1 MKFPIGRIQL
11 QMTIACS
18 FDVFGIDTDICW
30 VICDKNGILVKM
42 SSLREIFANLSIGNK
57 ILTSNKQ
64 SVTNIVNRFYKNQ
77 AHEIP
82 TPKPGAG
89 PQYRR

>member
-1 MKFPIGRIQL
+1 MKY
-11 QMTIACS
+11 
-18 FDVFGIDTDICW
+18 DE
-30 VICDKNGILVKM
+30 NGISIKM

-57 ILTSNKQ
+57 ILSSNKQ
-64 SVTNIVNRFYKNQ
+64 SVTNVIKCFYKSK

-82 TPKPGAG
+82 TPKPGGG